1 MFMYTIVTLMVILGL
16 NIMDRNIL
24 DSLEKMPLDTA
35 REEAIA
41 LIDVKKTKPVVLNR
55 LKYDISVARNSQ
67 EVMRIM
73 WAVYM
78 SGSGH
83 GTLGSFWK
91 KHYNG
96 M

>member
-1 MFMYTIVTLMVILGL
+1 
-16 NIMDRNIL
+16 MDRTIL
-24 DSLEKMPLDTA
+24 DSLETMPLNKA
-35 REEAIA
+35 REEAVA

-55 LKYDISVARNSQ
+55 LKYDISVARTSQ

-78 SGSGH
+78 SGSGY
-83 GTLGSFWK
+83 GTLGSSWK
-91 KHYNG
+91 KHYAG

>member
-1 MFMYTIVTLMVILGL
+1 
-16 NIMDRNIL
+16 MDRTIL
-24 DSLEKMPLDTA
+24 DSLETMPLNKA
-35 REEAIA
+35 REEAVA

-55 LKYDISVARNSQ
+55 LKYDISVARSSQ

-78 SGSGH
+78 SGSGY
-83 GTLGSFWK
+83 GTLGSSWN
-91 KHYNG
+91 KHYAG